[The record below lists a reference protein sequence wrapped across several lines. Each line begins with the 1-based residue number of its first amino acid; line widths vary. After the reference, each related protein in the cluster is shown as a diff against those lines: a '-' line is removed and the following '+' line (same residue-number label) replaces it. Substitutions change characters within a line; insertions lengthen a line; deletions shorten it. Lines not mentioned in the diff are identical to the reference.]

1 MQAKDKLAGFSDQ
14 EDMQTMDRKEEIT
27 DSFELREHGQKRRLV
42 SQAKIDSQSPS
53 ILTKQSFTVGGS
65 VSKQDYWSGLPFP
78 SPGDLSNPGIM
89 EEVRA
94 KKWKQNLTEF

>member
-14 EDMQTMDRKEEIT
+14 DDMQTMDRKEEIT

-65 VSKQDYWSGLPFP
+65 V
-78 SPGDLSNPGIM
+78 
-89 EEVRA
+89 E
-94 KKWKQNLTEF
+94 